1 MADNNTPNLL
11 PLRAAVKRQGSN
23 GAKMLRKYGTDAI
36 RAAKRDSGI
45 VPGMHGAPE
54 FYIKPKARKVSGP
67 RLVKAERSIV

>member
-1 MADNNTPNLL
+1 MDNNTPLL
-11 PLRAAVKRQGSN
+11 SPLRAGTKRQGSN

-54 FYIKPKARKVSGP
+54 FYVRPKAHKVSGP
-67 RLVKAERSIV
+67 RLVKVAR